1 MRQLSVV
8 GVSVGVIKSSKYIQ
22 NRPKRLAA
30 AKVQRLSRATK
41 NRKTKKRYARNLAR
55 GNLRPKMRRQ
65 TGLVRVV
72 RNR

>member
-1 MRQLSVV
+1 MVSGSVRV
-8 GVSVGVIKSSKYIQ
+8 VKSSNYIQ

-55 GNLRPKMRRQ
+55 GNVRPKMRRQ